1 MNIEVRAEVS
11 GVFQS
16 VGEIRTLSGTGE
28 QFSYSRDWLEAM
40 GGVGISL
47 SLPSSDKVYMASE
60 MRPYFEGLLPEEDA
74 RKSIARSLGVSSN
87 SYLKLLAALAGECI
101 GAVSLGEEDEDD
113 PTESM
118 YLPISD
124 EELASLEQGGYAQ
137 AGKFARRSRL
147 SLAGAQA
154 KTGLYHDET
163 SGGWYMPRGL
173 APSTHV
179 VKPTNPVF
187 DELVQ
192 NELWCMSL
200 AKASGIPVA
209 EACCIVGH
217 PGLLA
222 VKRYDRVVDG
232 GSHRIQG
239 LPVPRRLHQEDFC
252 QALGLLGRDKYEERG
267 EQHLATMFKVL
278 EQWSSNPLEDR
289 NLLIDLVAFDVV
301 IGNCDA
307 HLKNYSLLRSSD
319 WRQLRLAPA
328 YDLVSTAVYEDLTQ
342 MLGMRVGDT
351 KCLDDVS
358 RQSFEDLARQVGMAP
373 RGVLR
378 RVDDVLQ
385 RIREGLKTMSA
396 DGEIEAKCAARCMN
410 GLVSLAKH

>member
-11 GVFQS
+11 GTFQS

-28 QFSYSRDWLEAM
+28 QFSYCDWLEAM

-101 GAVSLGEEDEDD
+101 GAVSLGGEEEDD

-124 EELASLEQGGYAQ
+124 EELAALEQGGYAQ

-154 KTGLYHDET
+154 KTGLYLDET

-173 APSTHV
+173 ALSTHV
-179 VKPTNPVF
+179 VKPMNPVF

-209 EACCIVGH
+209 EAGCIVGH

-222 VKRYDRVVDG
+222 VKRYDRVVDE

-267 EQHLATMFKVL
+267 ESILRQCLRCLSNGRRTLLKIAICSLISLHLTLSSAIATRILRITRCCVL
-278 EQWSSNPLEDR
+278 LTG
-289 NLLIDLVAFDVV
+289 
-301 IGNCDA
+301 GNCGLPR
-307 HLKNYSLLRSSD
+307 HMTSYQLLF
-319 WRQLRLAPA
+319 
-328 YDLVSTAVYEDLTQ
+328 
-342 MLGMRVGDT
+342 M
-351 KCLDDVS
+351 
-358 RQSFEDLARQVGMAP
+358 
-373 RGVLR
+373 
-378 RVDDVLQ
+378 
-385 RIREGLKTMSA
+385 KT
-396 DGEIEAKCAARCMN
+396 
-410 GLVSLAKH
+410 